1 MKDFRS
7 KENIKAL
14 ERARKK
20 AAKRAREKKYKDV
33 EKKHRQS
40 TSPRRTS
47 KARGDSFTLKGKP
60 TTKKPS
66 SPNFTMPD
74 PKASVPAI
82 REKAGLPVK
91 HALNKSSKKIVKGLS
106 KVSKFVGPLAG
117 AAGIFLQEGLGEG
130 SDIPANEAGFF
141 KGPTPLSDVSTGPVQ
156 KLLRGELIEQP
167 EKERMSKEVEA
178 AARAS
183 LISKNKENIAQAAI
197 ESPELDEKATKKV
210 IEHLNDDKSIEKAA
224 RDTYDLDNKKEKKKK
239 KKLSAADQFKQALT
253 FFAPQLIG
261 GAIGGMLEGDEGMI
275 AGYREGGIARDSYIQ
290 YKKDLLEANTG
301 KTDKTNLQQAKEWM
315 TKDGKPVIFD
325 PSTGKYVDTENN
337 VVPATKIINAVNF
350 RQNRNLVRS
359 DIRQELSE
367 DKFAH
372 AIRKDSQLSEK
383 QLTRLG
389 DYDASMS
396 AINEIDRLFKDASTG
411 PLIGRVQSMGQ
422 LMDSAP
428 EVFNKLKAEASAA
441 KLAYQKATSGLQV
454 NEREMELI
462 ASIIPSEKDAP
473 KVFKSKLDVFTRII
487 TSHKAAFANAIRTG
501 QPMKKETVN
510 AIMGEIQSLE
520 DVGIKGQPTRQ
531 VKQPRRSVMSDT
543 QRKRLEELRNKLG
556 RK

>member
-14 ERARKK
+14 ERAKKK

-33 EKKHRQS
+33 EKKHIKD

-66 SPNFTMPD
+66 SPNFTIPD

-82 REKAGLPVK
+82 KKKAGLPVK
-91 HALNKSSKKIVKGLS
+91 HALKKSSKKIVKGLS

-183 LISKNKENIAQAAI
+183 LISKNKEEIAQAVV
-197 ESPELDEKATKKV
+197 ENPDLDQKQTKKV
-210 IEHLNDDKSIEKAA
+210 IKHLQNDKSIEKSA
-224 RDTYDLDNKKEKKKK
+224 RQAVGLEKAPKKSGIAEE
-239 KKLSAADQFKQALT
+239 FKQALT

-261 GAIGGMLEGDEGMI
+261 GAIGGMLEGDEGMV

-301 KTDKTNLQQAKEWM
+301 RTDKPNLQQAKEWM
-315 TKDGKPVIFD
+315 TADGKPVVFD
-325 PSTGKYVDTENN
+325 PSTGQYVDTENN
-337 VVPATKIINAVNF
+337 IVPATKIKNAINF
-350 RQNRNLVRS
+350 RQEKNLQRA

-411 PLIGRVQSMGQ
+411 PLIGRMQSMGQ
-422 LMDSAP
+422 LMDASP

-454 NEREMELI
+454 NEREMDLI

-487 TSHKAAFANAIRTG
+487 TSHREAFANAIKKG
-501 QPMKKETVN
+501 QPMKKETIK
-510 AIMGEIQSLE
+510 AIMNEVNSLR
-520 DVGIKGQPTRQ
+520 DAGIPTQPNKEVT
-531 VKQPRRSVMSDT
+531 QPRREVMSDF
-543 QRKRLEELRNKLG
+543 QRKRLQELRNKLG

>member
-1 MKDFRS
+1 MAIEDK
-7 KENIKAL
+7 
-14 ERARKK
+14 RKK
-20 AAKRAREKKYKDV
+20 
-33 EKKHRQS
+33 
-40 TSPRRTS
+40 
-47 KARGDSFTLKGKP
+47 
-60 TTKKPS
+60 
-66 SPNFTMPD
+66 
-74 PKASVPAI
+74 
-82 REKAGLPVK
+82 
-91 HALNKSSKKIVKGLS
+91 
-106 KVSKFVGPLAG
+106 
-117 AAGIFLQEGLGEG
+117 
-130 SDIPANEAGFF
+130 
-141 KGPTPLSDVSTGPVQ
+141 
-156 KLLRGELIEQP
+156 KLLDL
-167 EKERMSKEVEA
+167 EVEA

-239 KKLSAADQFKQALT
+239 LSAADQFKQALT

-261 GAIGGMLEGDEGMI
+261 GAIGGVLEGEEGLV
-275 AGYREGGIARDSYIQ
+275 AGYREGGTARDAYIQ
-290 YKKDLLEANTG
+290 YKKDMVEANTG

-315 TKDGKPVIFD
+315 TRDGKPVVFD

-372 AIRKDSQLSEK
+372 QIRKEGQLSEK

-396 AINEIDRLFKDASTG
+396 AIGEIDRLFKSADTG

-422 LMDSAP
+422 LMDAAP

-487 TSHKAAFANAIRTG
+487 TSHREAFANAIRKG
-501 QPMKKETVN
+501 QPMKKETVD
-510 AIMGEIQSLE
+510 AIMGEINSLE
-520 DVGIKGQPTRQ
+520 EVGIKGQPTGQ
-531 VKQPRRSVMSDT
+531 VKQPRKSLLSPF
-543 QRKRLEELRNKLG
+543 QQKRLQELRSKQAG